1 MSYLINTNVPVG
13 SALNRLG
20 SLIDV
25 EINNPLGKDV
35 LSYDS
40 ATQTWVNDDSIGNI
54 VSMTQAQYDQLPTA
68 EKQDPK
74 KYYYITD
81 TTISGAPIDDDA
93 VSTSKTW
100 SSDKINSKITANVVN
115 STYIDISG
123 YDVNNKFECPC
134 DGYVQIGANNNTSR
148 YEAVI
153 EGGIALYVNGGYN
166 STWNITATFVRKGMK
181 VYATNKIGSG
191 QMRFFKL
198 ENAV

>member
-54 VSMTQAQYDQLPTA
+54 VSMTQEQYDQLSTA

-81 TTISGAPIDDDA
+81 ATISGAPIDDDA

-100 SSDKINSKITANVVN
+100 SSDKINSKLPN
-115 STYIDISG
+115 YG
-123 YDVNNKFECPC
+123 YDNYITNLTLPFTATKNCLMCLSFKPTAAGSVSF
-134 DGYVQIGANNNTSR
+134 S
-148 YEAVI
+148 
-153 EGGIALYVNGGYN
+153 VNGNEVYN
-166 STWNITATFVRKGMK
+166 YSNDGQSWEVCLIPL
-181 VYATNKIGSG
+181 KIGDILSSTTTFTG
-191 QMRFFKL
+191 IRYSSFSL
-198 ENAV
+198 